1 MLSFP
6 GRRLVKPAG
15 LVVASMLLGALL
27 LPPQALGRAGQ
38 EDFGRWELRSDHC
51 KRSLAESL
59 VPSPCQV
66 VQLVQRQQGL
76 LNVNFIA
83 RGAEKGS
90 MNQLTFVGE
99 LKPGSP
105 AMRCSQA
112 RCMPQ
117 GACTPSSVA
126 SVRPALMA
134 AALRRGFPAL
144 GRCMAPVWWRNAR
157 SVVRPRRSVERPGR
171 RWQRPPEDPIEPR
184 FAAEKPRLFS
194 RACVGISEVHQQ
206 EYLALGQIARHA
218 QGLWPQSGRKDKGV
232 CHAGEVPMGKGGL
245 L

>member
-6 GRRLVKPAG
+6 GCGLVKPAG
-15 LVVASMLLGALL
+15 LVLASMFLGALL

-59 VPSPCQV
+59 AISPCQV
-66 VQLVQRQQGL
+66 VQLVQRQEGL

-90 MNQLTFVGE
+90 INQLTFVGE

-117 GACTPSSVA
+117 GTMQAQLSSV
-126 SVRPALMA
+126 SETRFDG
-134 AALRRGFPAL
+134 RG
-144 GRCMAPVWWRNAR
+144 
-157 SVVRPRRSVERPGR
+157 
-171 RWQRPPEDPIEPR
+171 I
-184 FAAEKPRLFS
+184 
-194 RACVGISEVHQQ
+194 
-206 EYLALGQIARHA
+206 A
-218 QGLWPQSGRKDKGV
+218 QGLPSAWPVNGTCLVEARQVRCQAKALSGE
-232 CHAGEVPMGKGGL
+232 AWMAEATTP
-245 L
+245 